1 MVLQFQG
8 EELNLMKMNPLIL
21 ALLLLSFAG
30 VLLAYPGLPSQV
42 PTHWAVSGNID
53 DYSPKWAILLLAALP
68 VAIYLMM
75 VFLPRIDPKKK
86 SYNLHKRAYEIAK
99 VFITL
104 IMSVLVWISIL
115 VSKGVDLDVGLIVS
129 LMVGVLFITLGNY
142 MGQIRHN
149 YFFGIRTPWTL
160 ANETVWKRTHRIGGY
175 CFMGMG
181 IFMIIANILR
191 DHMPSWI
198 MLPIII
204 LGAGIPI
211 VYSYFEYQRIAG
223 DN

>member
-1 MVLQFQG
+1 
-8 EELNLMKMNPLIL
+8 MKVNPFIL
-21 ALLLLSFAG
+21 FLLFLSFAG
-30 VLLAYPGLPSQV
+30 VLIVYPGLPSEI
-42 PTHWAVSGNID
+42 PTHWDIGGNINE
-53 DYSPKWAILLLAALP
+53 YSPKWAILLLAALP

-75 VFLPRIDPKKK
+75 VFLPKIDPKKK
-86 SYNLHKRAYEIAK
+86 SYDMHKKAYEIAK

-115 VSKGVDLDVGLIVS
+115 VSKGVNLDVGLIVS

-142 MGQIRHN
+142 MSQIRHN

-160 ANETVWKRTHRIGGY
+160 ASEKVWKSTHRVGGY
-175 CFMGMG
+175 CFIGMGMG
-181 IFMIIANILR
+181 MIIVNLLR

-204 LGAGIPI
+204 FGVGMPI
-211 VYSYFEYQRIAG
+211 VYSYFEYKRIFEK
-223 DN
+223 NEK

>member
-1 MVLQFQG
+1 
-8 EELNLMKMNPLIL
+8 MKMNPFIL

-30 VLLAYPGLPSQV
+30 VLLAYPGLPSEI
-42 PTHWAVSGNID
+42 PTHWDMSGNID

-86 SYNLHKRAYEIAK
+86 SYDLHKRAYEIAK

-160 ANETVWKRTHRIGGY
+160 ANETVWKRTHRVGGY

-198 MLPIII
+198 LVPIII

-211 VYSYFEYQRIAG
+211 VYSYFEYKRIAG

>member
-1 MVLQFQG
+1 
-8 EELNLMKMNPLIL
+8 MKMNPFIL

-30 VLLAYPGLPSQV
+30 VLLAYPGLPSEI
-42 PTHWAVSGNID
+42 PTHWDMTGNID

-75 VFLPRIDPKKK
+75 VFLPRIDPKRK
-86 SYNLHKRAYEIAK
+86 SYDLHKRAYEIAK

-160 ANETVWKRTHRIGGY
+160 SNEKVWKRTHRIGGY

-211 VYSYFEYQRIAG
+211 VYSYFEYKRTAG
-223 DN
+223 EN

>member
-1 MVLQFQG
+1 
-8 EELNLMKMNPLIL
+8 MKMNPFIL

-30 VLLAYPGLPSQV
+30 VLIAYPGLPSEI
-42 PTHWAVSGNID
+42 PTHWDMSGNID

-86 SYNLHKRAYEIAK
+86 SYDLHKRAYEIAK

-160 ANETVWKRTHRIGGY
+160 ANETVWKRTHRVGGY

-198 MLPIII
+198 MVPIII

-211 VYSYFEYQRIAG
+211 VYSYFEYKRIAG

>member
-1 MVLQFQG
+1 
-8 EELNLMKMNPLIL
+8 MKMNPLIL

>member
-1 MVLQFQG
+1 
-8 EELNLMKMNPLIL
+8 MKMNPFIL

-30 VLLAYPGLPSQV
+30 VLLAYPGLPSEI
-42 PTHWAVSGNID
+42 PTHWDMSGNIN

-86 SYNLHKRAYEIAK
+86 SYDLHKRAYEIVK

-104 IMSVLVWISIL
+104 IMSILVWISIL

-160 ANETVWKRTHRIGGY
+160 ASETVWKRTHRVGGY

-198 MLPIII
+198 MIPIII

-211 VYSYFEYQRIAG
+211 VYSYLEYKRTAG

>member
-1 MVLQFQG
+1 
-8 EELNLMKMNPLIL
+8 MKMNPFIL

-30 VLLAYPGLPSQV
+30 VLLAYPGLPSEI
-42 PTHWAVSGNID
+42 PTHWDMRGNIN

-68 VAIYLMM
+68 VGIYLMM

-86 SYNLHKRAYEIAK
+86 SYDLHKRAYEIAK

-160 ANETVWKRTHRIGGY
+160 ANETVWKRTHRVGGY

-181 IFMIIANILR
+181 IFMIVANMLR

-198 MLPIII
+198 MIPAI
-204 LGAGIPI
+204 LFGAGIPI
-211 VYSYFEYQRIAG
+211 VYSYFAYKKIMGNE